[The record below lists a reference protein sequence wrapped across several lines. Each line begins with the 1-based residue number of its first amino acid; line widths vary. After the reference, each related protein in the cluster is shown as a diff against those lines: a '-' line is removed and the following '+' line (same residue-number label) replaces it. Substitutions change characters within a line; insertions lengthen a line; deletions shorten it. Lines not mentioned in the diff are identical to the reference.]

1 MKKLFFVAVAA
12 CAMMFASCGKSMSP
26 EAAKAWQDVKDKST
40 NLLTV
45 DDVDKFES
53 TEAYNAA
60 CQAFNNAVQEMTKY
74 DGQYPKE
81 VVDSFA
87 KISTQFG
94 ETAKKVA
101 ELLQAEKEMDEASA
115 AVDEADAE
123 AEGATEE
130 EATTEE

>member
-1 MKKLFFVAVAA
+1 
-12 CAMMFASCGKSMSP
+12 
-26 EAAKAWQDVKDKST
+26 
-40 NLLTV
+40 
-45 DDVDKFES
+45 
-53 TEAYNAA
+53 
-60 CQAFNNAVQEMTKY
+60 MTKY

-115 AVDEADAE
+115 AGDEAAAE

>member
-26 EAAKAWQDVKDKST
+26 EAAKAWQDVKEKST

-45 DDVDKFES
+45 EGVDKFES
-53 TEAYNAA
+53 PEAYNAA
-60 CQAFNNAVQEMTKY
+60 CQAFNSAAQEMAKY
-74 DGQYPKE
+74 DGQYPQE

-87 KISTQFG
+87 KMSTQFE

-101 ELLQAEKEMDEASA
+101 ELLQAEKEIDAASA
-115 AVDEADAE
+115 AVDEASEGEE
-123 AEGATEE
+123 ATDEE